1 VQATV
6 GGRNIVV
13 GKPSFVAQRSLAPQ
27 GFARDLEAAAQP
39 VIHVAVDGNLIGA
52 IELRT
57 PCVRRAAEAVTA
69 LRSRQM
75 TPYLV
80 TGDNERV
87 AHAVGEQLGI
97 TEMRAGILPDGK
109 ADIVR
114 ELQADGGRVAMVG
127 DGINDAPA
135 FMQANVGIAIG
146 AGTDIAI
153 ESADIIVVGERI
165 TALADAYD
173 IAAESYTKTKQNRL
187 LAVRS
192 GLRRL

>member
-6 GGRNIVV
+6 GARNIVV

-57 PCVRRAAEAVTA
+57 PCVRRAAEAVAA

-87 AHAVGEQLGI
+87 AHAVGEHSGSRRCAQGYCR
-97 TEMRAGILPDGK
+97 TARPTSFASCRPTAGG
-109 ADIVR
+109 
-114 ELQADGGRVAMVG
+114 
-127 DGINDAPA
+127 
-135 FMQANVGIAIG
+135 
-146 AGTDIAI
+146 
-153 ESADIIVVGERI
+153 
-165 TALADAYD
+165 
-173 IAAESYTKTKQNRL
+173 
-187 LAVRS
+187 
-192 GLRRL
+192 